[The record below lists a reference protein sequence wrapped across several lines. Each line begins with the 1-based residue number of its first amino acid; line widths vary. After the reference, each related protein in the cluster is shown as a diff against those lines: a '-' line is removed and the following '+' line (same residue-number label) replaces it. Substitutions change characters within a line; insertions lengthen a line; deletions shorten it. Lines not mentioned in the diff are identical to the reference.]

1 MTVADD
7 ERFDEGEEYLANPSI
22 RMDRSIVSG
31 HGSAILNMNC
41 NGYLG
46 YACCSRILLIDLI
59 VDSDRRSASAIG
71 SAMGS
76 AGFPGL
82 SPRSPL

>member
-7 ERFDEGEEYLANPSI
+7 ERFDQGEEYLLNPSI
-22 RMDRSIVSG
+22 QMDLCIVPRR
-31 HGSAILNMNC
+31 GSAILNMNC